1 MATSDPSRRAT
12 SEGGARSSDAS
23 DASDASAASVAPGAP
38 VVPSA
43 DDGVARARR
52 WRAEVYR
59 GDMPQLTLRAVL
71 TGMVLGGVMS
81 LSNLYVGLKIGWS
94 VGVTI
99 TACILAYAL
108 FSALKRVL
116 PGLRHDEFTILEN
129 NMMSSVASAAG
140 LMSSSVFVTAV
151 PALYLTVRQTLPWPL
166 LAAWAASVSLLGV
179 FMAIPMKRQQID
191 IEQLPFPS
199 GIATAETLTALH
211 ARGTDAGGKA
221 WALGGAGLFGA
232 LVSWFRDAHA
242 KWMPFNLPGDP
253 FIPSF
258 TLGGQPL
265 ARLSLGVEPSVILLG
280 AGAIIGIRA
289 GVSLFLSALVCYGV
303 VGPYVLNQG
312 FVGLEV
318 YRQKWA
324 LWPGVG
330 LLVSSGLTAFLW
342 RWRTIVRAL
351 SGTSQLLRGV
361 GSGKPF
367 PLADIEAPPSWFAGG
382 LAISGV
388 ACIVLG
394 AMFFQISV
402 GMGVVAVLA
411 TFFLALVASRA
422 SGETDFTPV
431 AAMGKVTQLV
441 YGVLSPGNMTTN
453 LMTASITGGAAIHTA
468 DLLTDWKA
476 GYLLG
481 ANPRKQVL
489 AQIFGVVAGTFF
501 VVPAYLLMVDP
512 DELGGDKW
520 PAPAAQVWA
529 GVAKIVTGGLA
540 AMPAGAA
547 SGMAAGACA
556 GVVLA
561 LVEEIVPKAY
571 KRYTLSSAA
580 VGVAWI
586 VPGWNS
592 VSLFLGALLAW
603 AFARMNE
610 QKAEQYA
617 IPVAS
622 GLIAGE
628 SLVAVLVAALV
639 VLRVL

>member
-1 MATSDPSRRAT
+1 MATPDRWERARG
-12 SEGGARSSDAS
+12 EGDARVIEPGDDA
-23 DASDASAASVAPGAP
+23 A
-38 VVPSA
+38 
-43 DDGVARARR
+43 ARARK

-59 GDMPQLTLRAVL
+59 GDTPQLTLRAVL
-71 TGMVLGGVMS
+71 MGMLLGGVMT

-108 FSALKRVL
+108 FSALHRVVPAL
-116 PGLRHDEFTILEN
+116 HDKEFTIVEN
-129 NMMSSVASAAG
+129 AMISSVASAAG
-140 LMSSSVFVTAV
+140 LMSSSVFVSAV
-151 PALYLTVRQTLPWPL
+151 PALYLAVGQTLPWPL
-166 LAAWAASVSLLGV
+166 LTAWAASVSLLGV

-191 IEQLPFPS
+191 VEQLAFPS
-199 GIATAETLTALH
+199 GIATAETITALH
-211 ARGTDAGGKA
+211 ARGAEAGKKA
-221 WALGGAGLFGA
+221 WALGGASFFGA
-232 LVSWFRDAHA
+232 FVSWFRDAHA
-242 KWMPFNLPGDP
+242 KWMPFNLPGEP
-253 FIPSF
+253 FIPAV

-265 ARLSLGVEPSVILLG
+265 SRLSLGIEPSVILLG
-280 AGAIIGIRA
+280 AGAIIGIRV
-289 GVSLFLSALVCYGV
+289 GVSLLLSALVCYGII
-303 VGPYVLNQG
+303 GPYVLSHG

-351 SGTSQLLRGV
+351 GTV
-361 GSGKPF
+361 GRLIKGTTSAERF
-367 PLADIEAPPSWFAGG
+367 PLFDLEAPPSWFAAGFA
-382 LAISGV
+382 LSAL

-394 AMFFQISV
+394 AMFFQISLW
-402 GMGVVAVLA
+402 MGILAVLA

-422 SGETDFTPV
+422 TGETDFTPV

-441 YGVLSPGNMTTN
+441 YGLLAPGNMTTN

-468 DLLTDWKA
+468 DLLTDLKA

-481 ANPRKQVL
+481 ANPKKQVV
-489 AQIFGVVAGTFF
+489 AQLYGVAAGTVFA
-501 VVPAYLLMVDP
+501 VPAYLLLVKP
-512 DELGGDKW
+512 DELGSDRW

-529 GVAKIVTGGLA
+529 GVAKILATGLA
-540 AMPAGAA
+540 ALPAGAA
-547 SGMAAGACA
+547 NGILAGAAA

-561 LVEEIVPKAY
+561 LVEEVVPRAY
-571 KRYTLSSAA
+571 KKYTLSSAA

-586 VPGWNS
+586 VPGFNS

-603 AFARMNE
+603 AFRRVN
-610 QKAEQYA
+610 QPKAERYSIA
-617 IPVAS
+617 IAS

-628 SLVAVLVAALV
+628 SLVAVLIAALV
-639 VLRVL
+639 ALGLLGG